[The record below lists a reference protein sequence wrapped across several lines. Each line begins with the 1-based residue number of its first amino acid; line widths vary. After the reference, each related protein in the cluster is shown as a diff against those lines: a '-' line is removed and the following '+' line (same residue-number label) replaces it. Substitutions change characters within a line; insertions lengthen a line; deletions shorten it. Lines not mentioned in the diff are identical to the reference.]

1 MFLQLKVRGDTCSIH
16 EYFAPHFYRCYGAYT
31 WDNQDTDPFGPEE
44 GTASVYYF
52 VTLQIF

>member
-16 EYFAPHFYRCYGAYT
+16 EYFSPHFYRCYGAYT

-44 GTASVYYF
+44 GTALVYYF